1 MTAGESPR
9 DALWRMTNAYQ
20 VSQAI
25 HVAAS
30 LGIADLV
37 QDRPRGVDDLAEATG
52 TRAPVLYRLLRAL
65 AGVGIFSEDEDGRL
79 AQTPLSGYLRSDA
92 PGSVRAWAMYV
103 GRPYHWSTWAH
114 LLDTVRTGEP
124 AFPKIH
130 GTSVWDYRSS
140 RPEEAEIFDAA
151 MSGLSAAVAGA
162 VVRGYDLSGIGTLVD
177 VGGGQGELLAAI
189 LAANRSLRGILF
201 DLPYVVAG
209 APRVLE
215 AAGVADRCRV
225 VGGSVFEAVPAGA
238 DAYLL
243 KAVIHDWDDAEAIK
257 ILRNCRAVMP
267 DSARLLVVERLVRP
281 ANEPDPVKFAD
292 LMMLVMLGGR
302 ERTADD
308 FRTLYAQAGFRLTQ
322 IVPTGS
328 PYSIIQGAPA

>member
-1 MTAGESPR
+1 
-9 DALWRMTNAYQ
+9 MTNAYQ

-52 TRAPVLYRLLRAL
+52 TRAPFLYRLLRAL
-65 AGVGIFSEDEDGRL
+65 AGVGIFSEDEGGRF

-92 PGSVRAWAMYV
+92 PGSVRAWATYV

-114 LLDTVRTGEP
+114 LLDTIRTGEP

-162 VVRGYDLSGIGTLVD
+162 VVRGYDFTGIGTLVD

-189 LAANRSLRGILF
+189 LAANPSLRGILF

-215 AAGVADRCRV
+215 AAGVADRCHV
-225 VGGSVFEAVPAGA
+225 VGGSVFEAVPEGA

-243 KAVIHDWDDAEAIK
+243 KAVIHDWDDAEAIQ
-257 ILRNCRAVMP
+257 ILRNCRAAMP
-267 DSARLLVVERLVRP
+267 DGGRLLVVERLVRP

-308 FRTLYAQAGFRLTQ
+308 FRRMYAEAGFRLTE

>member
-1 MTAGESPR
+1 
-9 DALWRMTNAYQ
+9 MTNAYQ
-20 VSQAI
+20 LSQAI
-25 HVAAS
+25 HVAATFA
-30 LGIADLV
+30 IADLV
-37 QDRPRGVDDLAEATG
+37 HDRPRRVDDLAQVTG

-65 AGVGIFSEDEDGRL
+65 ASIGIFVEGKDGRF
-79 AQTPLSGYLRSDA
+79 AQTPLSEYLRSDV

-114 LLDTVRTGEP
+114 LVDTIRTGEP

-130 GTSVWDYRSS
+130 GASVWEYRAS
-140 RPEEAEIFDAA
+140 RPEEAATFDAA

-162 VVRGYDLSGIGTLVD
+162 VVRGYDFAGIGTLVD
-177 VGGGQGELLAAI
+177 VGGGEGELLAAI
-189 LAANRSLRGILF
+189 LAANPSLRGILF
-201 DLPYVVAG
+201 DLPYVVTG

-215 AAGVADRCRV
+215 EAGVADRCRV
-225 VGGSVFEAVPAGA
+225 VGGSVFEAVPEGA

-243 KAVIHDWDDAEAIK
+243 KAVLHDWDDAEAMQ
-257 ILRNCRAVMP
+257 ILRNCRTAMR
-267 DSARLLVVERLVRP
+267 DGGRLLVVERLVRP

-308 FRTLYAQAGFRLTQ
+308 FRRLCAAAGFRLTE
-322 IVPTGS
+322 IVPTDS
-328 PYSIIQGAPA
+328 AYSILEGEPA